1 MNQIPNVGAVVRVT
15 TKYPESYLFSKE
27 PFVYHTHEGTV
38 IPVPFTTAKQT
49 FAMTGDNTVKMRV
62 IDLSNVDKIEFIS
75 GTGTAAASSKKAR
88 IFKVESKSKG
98 RAYNVVFNNGA
109 YMCDCMGFQYRKS
122 CRHMKAVQFTIKAE
136 KSRAA

>member
-49 FAMTGDNTVKMRV
+49 FAMTGDSTTKMRV
-62 IDLSNVDKIEFIS
+62 IDISYVEKIEFIS
-75 GTGTAAASSKKAR
+75 GTGTAAASSRKAR

-98 RAYNVVFNNGA
+98 RAYHVVFNNGA
-109 YMCDCMGFQYRKS
+109 FMCDCIGFQYRKS
-122 CRHMKAVQFTIKAE
+122 CRHMKAVAETIKRGKVA
-136 KSRAA
+136 